1 MQCEDRCHRIG
12 QKNSVSVY
20 WLQWHEI
27 DQKIDTI
34 LEQKQER
41 IELILEGKRKTLRG
55 IGSPADIA
63 QELCEDILA
72 KGKKKS
78 KSAKALEVNVT
89 QQPDIDIEDEK

>member
-1 MQCEDRCHRIG
+1 
-12 QKNSVSVY
+12 
-20 WLQWHEI
+20 
-27 DQKIDTI
+27 

-72 KGKKKS
+72 KGKKK
-78 KSAKALEVNVT
+78 
-89 QQPDIDIEDEK
+89 